1 MDYNKFPINSL
12 IKQAKNFDD
21 YKEFSKFYVLDI
33 YHGYY
38 WHITN
43 NKDFKISD
51 KTGPRDMSSMSDGGI
66 SEHGAIM
73 LTSHLE
79 YWDEHYN
86 IDTNTEERTNKR
98 PYAVLFDPSDI
109 EPRFLKQVG
118 RGFGNEVYLSA
129 NEARKL
135 KQIGVYSI
143 EQAQRMDEKFHDIL
157 PQSEEALKRI
167 YIYAKDKIQN
177 ENVFNVKKRKK
188 TTIMNNN
195 LNPLRKIIQNI
206 LKESFVDSSGILN
219 KGKVN

>member
-1 MDYNKFPINSL
+1 MDYNKFPLNSL

-66 SEHGAIM
+66 SENGAIM

-86 IDTNTEERTNKR
+86 IDKNTEERTNKR

-109 EPRFLKQVG
+109 EPKFLRQVG
-118 RGFGNEVYLSA
+118 RGFGNEVYLSS
-129 NEARKL
+129 NEAKKL
-135 KQIGVYSI
+135 KQIGVFSI
-143 EQAQRMDEKFHDIL
+143 EEAQRMDEKFHDLL
-157 PQSEEALKRI
+157 PQSEEALKQI
-167 YIYAKDKIQN
+167 YVYAKNKRQN
-177 ENVFNVKKRKK
+177 ENVFNIK
-188 TTIMNNN
+188 
-195 LNPLRKIIQNI
+195 KIIKETVSII
-206 LKESFVDSSGILN
+206 LSEGEEVEY
-219 KGKVN
+219 KGFKTKSVN